1 MRNRNS
7 IGWGWVGLGLI
18 LLAGA
23 PVWSQDEPRTVPATA
38 ATGPV
43 SDVPS
48 TDDTGRMLT
57 PPPVNGQSYPAVP
70 ASEERS
76 NYLRGGVAF
85 TTAYTDN
92 AVGPVT
98 PSNCTQPSLSG
109 PCEAQPVSDVSYSVA
124 PFIALDEATPRLH
137 LALTYAPGFTFYQRE
152 TSLNEADQNA
162 SIDLEYRLSPHV
174 TFSARDGFQKSSN
187 VFNQPDLASAAAVT
201 GSTEAANFSVIAPIA
216 DRLSNSGDA
225 GITYQFA
232 ANSMVGASGT
242 FTNLHYPNQ
251 AEVPGLFDSG
261 SQSGSAFYSLRIARR
276 HYMGAVY
283 QYQRLL
289 AYPVPGTNE
298 TQTHAALVFYTVYLR
313 PRFSISFFGGPQY
326 ADVGPQFFE
335 TACPPPTGVP
345 PVPAV
350 PPCFAPASPGSRNWN
365 PAAGGSLGWQGHLS
379 SVAVSYVHL
388 ISSGSGLIGA
398 VRMDNA
404 SASLRQQLTRRLSAS
419 VAGGYTQN
427 DVLAAPPTVS
437 SNGHTIL
444 GTAGL
449 QQQFGQHLNLQLGYT
464 RLHQDYASVAV
475 LATPNTNREFV
486 SISYQFAKALGR

>member
-1 MRNRNS
+1 
-7 IGWGWVGLGLI
+7 LGLI

-48 TDDTGRMLT
+48 PDDTGRMLT

-70 ASEERS
+70 TSEERS
-76 NYLRGGVAF
+76 NYLRGGLAF

-92 AVGPVT
+92 AVGAVT
-98 PSNCTQPSLSG
+98 PTNCTQPTPSG
-109 PCEAQPVSDVSYSVA
+109 PCEAHPVSDVSYSVA

-137 LALTYAPGFTFYQRE
+137 LALNYAPGFTFYQRE
-152 TSLNEADQNA
+152 TNLNEADQNA

-251 AEVPGLFDSG
+251 AEVPGLVDSG

-276 HYMGAVY
+276 HYMGVVY

-313 PRFSISFFGGPQY
+313 PRFSISLFGGPQY
-326 ADVGPQFFE
+326 ADIGTQW
-335 TACPPPTGVP
+335 PPTTCTNIVGTCP
-345 PVPAV
+345 T
-350 PPCFAPASPGSRNWN
+350 PGSRNWN

-379 SVAVSYVHL
+379 SVAISYVHL

-404 SASLRQQLTRRLSAS
+404 SASIRQQLTRRLSAS

-427 DVLAAPPTVS
+427 DVLDAPPTVS
-437 SNGHTIL
+437 SNGHTVL

-464 RLHQDYASVAV
+464 RIHQDYASVAV

>member
-1 MRNRNS
+1 M
-7 IGWGWVGLGLI
+7 GLL

-23 PVWSQDEPRTVPATA
+23 PVWSQEEPRTIPATA

-43 SDVPS
+43 SDVAIPE
-48 TDDTGRMLT
+48 DTSRMLT

-70 ASEERS
+70 TSEERS
-76 NYLRGGVAF
+76 NYLRGGVTF
-85 TTAYTDN
+85 TGAYTDN
-92 AVGPVT
+92 AVGPVK
-98 PSNCTQPSLSG
+98 SNNG
-109 PCEAQPVSDVSYSVA
+109 NPVSDVSYSLA
-124 PFIALDEATPRLH
+124 PFLALDEATPRLH
-137 LALTYAPGFTFYQRE
+137 LVLTYAPGFTFYQRE

-162 SIDLEYRLSPHV
+162 SIELEYRLSPHV
-174 TFSARDGFQKSSN
+174 TFSARDGFQKSSS

-201 GSTEAANFSVIAPIA
+201 GGTEAANFSVIAPIA
-216 DRLSNSGDA
+216 DRLSNSGNA

-232 ANSMVGASGT
+232 ANGMVGASGT

-261 SQSGSAFYSLRIARR
+261 SQSGTAFYSLRVAQR
-276 HYMGAVY
+276 HYVGAVY
-283 QYQRLL
+283 QYQRLI

-298 TQTHAALVFYTVYLR
+298 TQTHAALVFYTVYFR
-313 PRFSISFFGGPQY
+313 PRFSLSLFGGPQY
-326 ADVGPQFFE
+326 AESGPQW
-335 TACPPPTGVP
+335 PPTTCTNIVS
-345 PVPAV
+345 
-350 PPCFAPASPGSRNWN
+350 PCPTPASQSWN

-388 ISSGSGLIGA
+388 ISSGGGLIGA

-404 SASLRQQLTRRLSAS
+404 SASVRQQLSRRLSAS
-419 VAGGYTQN
+419 VGGGYTQN
-427 DVLAAPPTVS
+427 DILVASPTIS
-437 SNGHTIL
+437 NNGHTVL

-464 RLHQDYASVAV
+464 RLHQDYPAVGV
-475 LATPNTNREFV
+475 LATPDTNREFV

>member
-7 IGWGWVGLGLI
+7 ICWGWAGLGLI
-18 LLAGA
+18 LLASA
-23 PVWSQDEPRTVPATA
+23 PVWSQEEPRTVPATA

-48 TDDTGRMLT
+48 TDDAGRMLT

-70 ASEERS
+70 TSEERS

-85 TTAYTDN
+85 TGAYTDN
-92 AVGPVT
+92 AVGPV
-98 PSNCTQPSLSG
+98 NG
-109 PCEAQPVSDVSYSVA
+109 HPVSDVSYSVA
-124 PFIALDEATPRLH
+124 PFIALDEATPRLR

-152 TSLNEADQNA
+152 TNLNEADQNA
-162 SIDLEYRLSPHV
+162 SIDLAYRLSPHV

-261 SQSGSAFYSLRIARR
+261 SQSGSAFYSQRIARR

-289 AYPVPGTNE
+289 AYPTPGTNE

-326 ADVGPQFFE
+326 ADAGPQWPQ
-335 TACPPPTGVP
+335 TCTSNVPLPLGTCPT
-345 PVPAV
+345 
-350 PPCFAPASPGSRNWN
+350 PGSRSWN

-379 SVAVSYVHL
+379 TLSASYVHL
-388 ISSGSGLIGA
+388 ISNGGGLIGA

-404 SASLRQQLTRRLSAS
+404 SASIRQQLTRRLSAS

-427 DVLAAPPTVS
+427 DVLDAPTTVNSTGQIVS
-437 SNGHTIL
+437 SNGHTVL
-444 GTAGL
+444 GTGTL
-449 QQQFGQHLNLQLGYT
+449 QQQFGQHLNLQVGYT
-464 RLHQDYASVAV
+464 RIHQYYPAVAA
-475 LATPNTNREFV
+475 LATTPNTNREFV

>member
-1 MRNRNS
+1 M
-7 IGWGWVGLGLI
+7 GLI

-85 TTAYTDN
+85 TGAYTDN
-92 AVGPVT
+92 AVGPV
-98 PSNCTQPSLSG
+98 NG
-109 PCEAQPVSDVSYSVA
+109 QPVSDVSYSVA

-251 AEVPGLFDSG
+251 AEVPGLVDSG

-276 HYMGAVY
+276 HYVGAVY

-289 AYPVPGTNE
+289 SYPVPGTNE
-298 TQTHAALVFYTVYLR
+298 TQTNAVLVFYTVYLR

-326 ADVGPQFFE
+326 ADIGTQW
-335 TACPPPTGVP
+335 PPTTCTNIVGTCP
-345 PVPAV
+345 T
-350 PPCFAPASPGSRNWN
+350 PGSRSWN

-419 VAGGYTQN
+419 VGGGYTQN
-427 DVLAAPPTVS
+427 DVLDAPPTVS